1 MKPVNRVE
9 FKDTDFQLNA
19 DAQEQIAQIMPMGNN
34 VIVRIIKSEA
44 KSAGGIVL
52 ASADVE
58 KSTLGVVLKPNV
70 NSYNK
75 DGSPGQVCLM
85 QGDLVRL
92 HRGNVGTTM
101 PEAPDGEEWISV
113 PEDCIYYYKRIK
125 V

>member
-1 MKPVNRVE
+1 MTPVNRVE
-9 FKDTDFQLNA
+9 FKDTDFQLDAN
-19 DAQEQIAQIMPMGNN
+19 AQEQIAMLMPMGNN
-34 VIVRIIKSEA
+34 VIVRIIKSEP

-58 KSTLGVVLKPNV
+58 KSTLGVVLKPNTK
-70 NSYNK
+70 SYNK
-75 DGSPGQVCLM
+75 DGSPAEVELR

-101 PEAPDGEEWISV
+101 PEAPNGEEWLSV